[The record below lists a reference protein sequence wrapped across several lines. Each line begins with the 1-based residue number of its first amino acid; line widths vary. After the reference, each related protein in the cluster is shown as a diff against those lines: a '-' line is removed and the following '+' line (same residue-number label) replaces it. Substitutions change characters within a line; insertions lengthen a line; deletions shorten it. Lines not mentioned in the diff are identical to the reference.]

1 MISCDGSSFIFYAMS
16 DVTRLQELLNEIRT
30 LKAER
35 KKIKDSLKDE
45 LSHDERYKQVNEEL
59 STLKLERKSIET
71 RVHESVPGEA
81 QKLEDLDQ
89 EIKASEE
96 LLSDLAFNLIMK
108 NESIELKDEY
118 ENTYLPQMKV
128 TFKKETP
135 GAKREE

>member
-1 MISCDGSSFIFYAMS
+1 
-16 DVTRLQELLNEIRT
+16 LNEIRT

-128 TFKKETP
+128 TFKKEAP